1 MVVSSQEGV
10 MNRKSWLTKPI
21 TLCDQKAGSVD
32 ERIVDTAYLDLSKAF
47 NSLFCSILI
56 GELLTTEWINGQLA

>member
-1 MVVSSQEGV
+1 

-32 ERIVDTAYLDLSKAF
+32 ERIVDTACLDLSKAF
-47 NSLFCSILI
+47 NLSFAASS
-56 GELLTTEWINGQLA
+56 